1 MWVRYE
7 ATLTNRIIRASL
19 IFGIYWVVFRF
30 FMQSW
35 DLPFLKF
42 CIDFMGFAFPIFI
55 LFEPAVDILQHYV
68 YKKWVIYKHTHK
80 LFKTLHGFT
89 KEAPQENPSY
99 EQPYTNPFE
108 ESASK
113 EEFTPKE
120 EPQPKPKKPRK
131 PLYLE
136 DHSDLSREQE
146 AQLVDFRNELLTSP
160 LDHFPLKTLGGTC
173 IGRASL
179 DNGFFFIAVKSPFRK
194 EVQNFAVM
202 LPTANSIKQFA
213 QLCREHRY
221 DYLADFYTKGRVIP
235 TAVNYSIFLVTSFEV
250 CGIPITL

>member
-7 ATLTNRIIRASL
+7 TTLGNRIARAL
-19 IFGIYWVVFRF
+19 LFFGIYYFILRL
-30 FMQSW
+30 FMRSW

-42 CIDFMGFAFPIFI
+42 CVNFLGWFLPIFI
-55 LFEPAVDILQHYV
+55 LFEPAVDTLQHYLF
-68 YKKWVIYKHTHK
+68 KKWVIYKHTRN
-80 LFKTLHGFT
+80 LFKMLHGFT
-89 KEAPQENPSY
+89 KEAPQDTY

-108 ESASK
+108 ESA
-113 EEFTPKE
+113 PKE
-120 EPQPKPKKPRK
+120 EPQPKSKKQHK

-136 DHSDLSREQE
+136 DYSGLSREQE
-146 AQLVDFRNELLTSP
+146 DQLLEVRNKLLTSP
-160 LDHFPLKTLGGTC
+160 LDHFPLETLGGTC

-179 DNGFFFIAVKSPFRK
+179 DNGFFFIAVKSRFRK
-194 EVQNFAVM
+194 EVQKFAVM

-221 DYLADFYTKGRVIP
+221 DYLADFFTKGRVIP
-235 TAVNYSIFLVTSFEV
+235 TAGDYSIFLVTSFEV